1 MGFVIMEDS
10 RKFYYVHLVND
21 HYVGHAI
28 LRYRSGFNSFDTVDE
43 SDVLKV
49 HTDAVDVSDESGR
62 VRYHLIGKVVAM
74 FNSDIKLI
82 VP

>member
-10 RKFYYVHLVND
+10 RKFYYVHLVDD
-21 HYVGHAI
+21 HYEGCAI
-28 LRYRSGFNSFDTVDE
+28 LRYRYGFNSFDTVDPE
-43 SDVLKV
+43 DKLRIHSDI
-49 HTDAVDVSDESGR
+49 VDVSDENGK
-62 VRYHLIGKVVAM
+62 VRYSIIGKVVEM